1 MNALAAVLRKELVD
15 GIRDRRSVV
24 SALMFPILLPLLLT
38 FIFNKMIERD
48 REAWEI
54 EIPIVGAERAPD
66 LVDWIQLQGYEVS
79 EGPADPEAAVRAKV
93 NDFVLVVPKE
103 FVEDFR
109 QARTAELELVY
120 DGSRKELSQAIR
132 RVRDLVRSYSRLVGN
147 LRLVA
152 RGVSPLVGNAIAID
166 DVDLASARQRAAN
179 LLSFIPMIII
189 LATFIAGVN
198 VAIDTTAG
206 ERERHSLEP
215 LLVNPVPR
223 RTLTAGKWLAASIF
237 SGAGFALTLA
247 SLLFALSRV
256 PLQQIGIDLEIG
268 TRETIGLL
276 LSVLPLTLFAS
287 GLQVALATFA
297 RSYKEAQTYL
307 SMLVI
312 LPMVPHF
319 IASMTTLGDAWWM
332 HLIPALGQHVLV
344 TGVLGGEPF
353 SIPLF
358 LTATLSAVILGYAC
372 VEITA
377 RLFQREHIVFGS

>member
-1 MNALAAVLRKELVD
+1 
-15 GIRDRRSVV
+15 
-24 SALMFPILLPLLLT
+24 
-38 FIFNKMIERD
+38 
-48 REAWEI
+48 
-54 EIPIVGAERAPD
+54 
-66 LVDWIQLQGYEVS
+66 
-79 EGPADPEAAVRAKV
+79 
-93 NDFVLVVPKE
+93 
-103 FVEDFR
+103 
-109 QARTAELELVY
+109 
-120 DGSRKELSQAIR
+120 
-132 RVRDLVRSYSRLVGN
+132 
-147 LRLVA
+147 
-152 RGVSPLVGNAIAID
+152 
-166 DVDLASARQRAAN
+166 
-179 LLSFIPMIII
+179 MIII